1 MVGKMMNVIKRL
13 YIFAATALAV
23 FLLVGFT
30 ASGPQFPAAACQ
42 ECHQQKSQAYQK
54 CRSIPPTDRKAR
66 NRCFATADRA
76 LKACLKS
83 CK

>member
-1 MVGKMMNVIKRL
+1 MNVTKRI
-13 YIFAATALAV
+13 YIFIGTALAV

-30 ASGPQFPAAACQ
+30 ASGPLYPAASCQ
-42 ECHQQKSQAYQK
+42 ECHTQKSQAYQK
-54 CRSIPPTDRKAR
+54 CRSVPPTNREAR
-66 NRCFATADRA
+66 NRCFANADRA

>member
-1 MVGKMMNVIKRL
+1 MVGKTMNVIKRL
-13 YIFAATALAV
+13 YIFAAAALAV

-30 ASGPQFPAAACQ
+30 GSGPVPAADCQ
-42 ECHQQKSQAYQK
+42 DCHQQKSQAYQK

-66 NRCFATADRA
+66 NRCFANADRA